1 MSAGISTQNRKTDPK
16 CQSNMKNISV
26 ILLAAAMLMSAAACD
41 REIESSVQ
49 TRNVT
54 FTLSFDGTAAPDT
67 RATYDDLTGVWEA
80 EDIVYAYL
88 TSTDNVAYGP
98 YTFTPD
104 AAGERATFQAAISG
118 IPDGTQIASID
129 AYHYDNLE
137 AVTFDNGIISYS
149 LPTAADGTLSYLTVS
164 SYDYP
169 SGSEPAAADGG
180 TIDITEALTFR
191 HCLSRIDIETDI
203 PDIRD
208 ITLTL
213 VGGSLPSSGHLDV
226 ADGTTTVAASAE
238 LLRATPSDNFQ
249 IGIIP
254 VDFGG
259 EGSLRAAV
267 VTTDGK
273 AYTRE
278 VTLSRF
284 ARATRYTLQ
293 LNAANLTE
301 VTAIADEQAFTDIS
315 DGDYLLTA
323 DLTLSEIPHITDF
336 SGTID
341 GNGHTIDISAA
352 AATTSGQGG
361 IFATTAGNTSIRNM
375 EIIAGDREA
384 TISEGGVL
392 VGRLAEGSTLT
403 IDNVH
408 ASGNITASRDGDA
421 SHLFAGG
428 IVGFVPS
435 TSQINI
441 TNSTFTGSVT
451 IDQSG
456 TTSITFKN
464 AYVGGIVGCV
474 ETGVT
479 DFTQTAS
486 YAGTT
491 AGSASVISGC
501 SVTNATLNNTN
512 DGSYDAPLLDVS
524 GSEIYTGGIAGRCT
538 GLITDCTVSNVV
550 ISAISEGDGTGRQAR
565 PIVGNDWYEN
575 SDNARNVYT
584 AVAINGAAPES
595 GTYNGADVAGS
606 VDNRYQ
612 TN

>member
-1 MSAGISTQNRKTDPK
+1 MNSKPI
-16 CQSNMKNISV
+16 
-26 ILLAAAMLMSAAACD
+26 ILIAAAALISATSCD
-41 REIESSVQ
+41 RDIESTVQ
-49 TRNVT
+49 PQHVT
-54 FTLSFDGTAAPDT
+54 FTLSFDGAAASAT
-67 RATYDDLTGVWEA
+67 RATYDGLTGVWEVGD
-80 EDIVYAYL
+80 EVYGYL
-88 TSTDNVAYGP
+88 TSTDNVSYGP

-104 AAGERATFQAAISG
+104 TAGERATFQAEITG
-118 IPDGTQIASID
+118 IPDGTRIASID
-129 AYHYDNLE
+129 AYHYDNLN
-137 AVTFDNGIISYS
+137 AVTFDNGTISYS
-149 LPTAADGTLSYLTVS
+149 LPAAADGTLSYLTVS

-169 SGSEPAAADGG
+169 SGSEPAASEGG
-180 TIDITEALTFR
+180 TIDITEALTFT

-203 PDIRD
+203 PNIRD
-208 ITLTL
+208 VTIGI
-213 VGGSLPSSGHLDV
+213 VGGSFPSSGRLDV
-226 ADGTTTVAASAE
+226 ADGVTTAAATTA
-238 LLRATPSDNFQ
+238 LLHTTPSDNFQ

-259 EGSLRAAV
+259 DRTLRAVV

-278 VTLSRF
+278 VTVSQF

-301 VTAIADEQAFTDIS
+301 ATAIADEQTFTDIS
-315 DGDYLLTA
+315 NGNYILTA
-323 DLTLSEIPHITDF
+323 DLTLTEIPHITDF

-341 GNGHTIDISAA
+341 GNGHTIDISTA

-361 IFATTAGNTSIRNM
+361 IFATTTGDTSIRNM

-384 TISEGGVL
+384 TISEGGIL
-392 VGRLAEGSTLT
+392 VGRLTDGSTLSL
-403 IDNVH
+403 DNIH

-435 TSQINI
+435 SSQINI

-451 IDQSG
+451 IDQTG

-479 DFTQTAS
+479 DFSQTAS

-501 SVTNATLNNTN
+501 TVTDTALNNTN

-538 GLITDCTVSNVV
+538 GLITDCTVRNVV

-575 SDNARNVYT
+575 SDNARNTYT
-584 AVAINGAAPES
+584 AVTINGNAAAS
-595 GTYNGADVAGS
+595 GTYNGANVAGS

>member
-1 MSAGISTQNRKTDPK
+1 M
-16 CQSNMKNISV
+16 
-26 ILLAAAMLMSAAACD
+26 
-41 REIESSVQ
+41 
-49 TRNVT
+49 
-54 FTLSFDGTAAPDT
+54 
-67 RATYDDLTGVWEA
+67 
-80 EDIVYAYL
+80 
-88 TSTDNVAYGP
+88 
-98 YTFTPD
+98 
-104 AAGERATFQAAISG
+104 
-118 IPDGTQIASID
+118 
-129 AYHYDNLE
+129 
-137 AVTFDNGIISYS
+137 
-149 LPTAADGTLSYLTVS
+149 TVS

-169 SGSEPAAADGG
+169 SGSEPAASEGG
-180 TIDITEALTFR
+180 TIDITEALTFT

-203 PDIRD
+203 PNIRD
-208 ITLTL
+208 VTIGI
-213 VGGSLPSSGHLDV
+213 VGGSFPSSGRLDV
-226 ADGTTTVAASAE
+226 ADGVTTAAATTA
-238 LLRATPSDNFQ
+238 LLHATPSDNFQ

-259 EGSLRAAV
+259 NRTLRAAV

-278 VTLSRF
+278 VTVSQF

-301 VTAIADEQAFTDIS
+301 ATAIADEQAFTDIS
-315 DGDYLLTA
+315 NGNYILTA
-323 DLTLSEIPHITDF
+323 DLTLTEIPHITDF

-341 GNGHTIDISAA
+341 GNGHTIDISTA

-361 IFATTAGNTSIRNM
+361 IFATTTGDTSIRNM

-392 VGRLAEGSTLT
+392 VGRLADGSTLSL
-403 IDNVH
+403 DNIH

-435 TSQINI
+435 SSQINI

-451 IDQSG
+451 IDQTG

-479 DFTQTAS
+479 DFSQTAS

-501 SVTNATLNNTN
+501 TVTDTALNNTN

-524 GSEIYTGGIAGRCT
+524 GSEIYTGAIAGRCT
-538 GLITDCTVSNVV
+538 GLITDCTVRNVV

-575 SDNARNVYT
+575 SDNARNTYT
-584 AVAINGAAPES
+584 AVTINGNAAAS
-595 GTYNGADVAGS
+595 GTYNGANVAGS

>member
-1 MSAGISTQNRKTDPK
+1 MNSKPI
-16 CQSNMKNISV
+16 
-26 ILLAAAMLMSAAACD
+26 ILIAAAALISATACD
-41 REIESSVQ
+41 RDIESTVQ
-49 TRNVT
+49 PQHVT
-54 FTLSFDGTAAPDT
+54 FTLSFDGAAASAT
-67 RATYDDLTGVWEA
+67 RATYDGLTGVWEA
-80 EDIVYAYL
+80 GDEVYAYL
-88 TSTDNVAYGP
+88 TSTDNVSYGP

-104 AAGERATFQAAISG
+104 AAGERATFQAEITG
-118 IPDGTQIASID
+118 IPDGTRIASID
-129 AYHYDNLE
+129 AYHYDNLN
-137 AVTFDNGIISYS
+137 AVTFDNGTISYS
-149 LPTAADGTLSYLTVS
+149 LPAAADGTLSYMTVS
-164 SYDYP
+164 SYDYS
-169 SGSEPAAADGG
+169 SGSEPAASEGG
-180 TIDITEALTFR
+180 TIDITEALTFT

-203 PDIRD
+203 PNIRD
-208 ITLTL
+208 VTIGI
-213 VGGSLPSSGHLDV
+213 VGGSFPSSGRLNV
-226 ADGTTTVAASAE
+226 ADGVTTAAATTA
-238 LLRATPSDNFQ
+238 LLHATPSDNFQ

-259 EGSLRAAV
+259 NRTLRAAV

-278 VTLSRF
+278 VTVSQF

-301 VTAIADEQAFTDIS
+301 ATAIADEQAFADIS
-315 DGDYLLTA
+315 NGNYILTA
-323 DLTLSEIPHITDF
+323 DLTLTEIPHITDF

-341 GNGHTIDISAA
+341 GNGHTIDISTA

-361 IFATTAGNTSIRNM
+361 IFATTTGDTSIRNM

-392 VGRLAEGSTLT
+392 VGRLADGSALSL
-403 IDNVH
+403 DNIH

-435 TSQINI
+435 SSQINI

-451 IDQSG
+451 IDQTG

-479 DFTQTAS
+479 DFSQTAS

-501 SVTNATLNNTN
+501 TVTDTALNNTN

-538 GLITDCTVSNVV
+538 GLITDCTVRNVV

-575 SDNARNVYT
+575 SDNARNTYT
-584 AVAINGAAPES
+584 AVTINGNAAAS
-595 GTYNGADVAGS
+595 GTYNGANVAGS

>member
-1 MSAGISTQNRKTDPK
+1 MNSKPI
-16 CQSNMKNISV
+16 
-26 ILLAAAMLMSAAACD
+26 ILIAAAALISATACD
-41 REIESSVQ
+41 RDIESTVQ
-49 TRNVT
+49 PQHVT
-54 FTLSFDGTAAPDT
+54 FTLSFDGAAASAT
-67 RATYDDLTGVWEA
+67 RATYDGLTGVWEA
-80 EDIVYAYL
+80 GDEVYAYL
-88 TSTDNVAYGP
+88 TSTDNVSYGP

-104 AAGERATFQAAISG
+104 AAGERATFQAEITG
-118 IPDGTQIASID
+118 IPDGTRIASID
-129 AYHYDNLE
+129 AYHYDNLN
-137 AVTFDNGIISYS
+137 AVTFDNGTISYS
-149 LPTAADGTLSYLTVS
+149 LPAAADGTLSYMTVS
-164 SYDYP
+164 SYDYS
-169 SGSEPAAADGG
+169 SGSEPAASEGG
-180 TIDITEALTFR
+180 TIDITEALTFT

-203 PDIRD
+203 PNIRD
-208 ITLTL
+208 VTIGI
-213 VGGSLPSSGHLDV
+213 VGGSFPSSGRLDV
-226 ADGTTTVAASAE
+226 ADGVTTAAATTA
-238 LLRATPSDNFQ
+238 LLHATPSDNFQ

-259 EGSLRAAV
+259 NRTLRAAV

-278 VTLSRF
+278 VTVSQF

-301 VTAIADEQAFTDIS
+301 ATAIADEQAFTDIS
-315 DGDYLLTA
+315 NGNYILTA
-323 DLTLSEIPHITDF
+323 DLTLTEIPHITDF

-341 GNGHTIDISAA
+341 GNGHTIDISTA

-361 IFATTAGNTSIRNM
+361 IFATTTGDTSIRNM

-384 TISEGGVL
+384 TISEGGIL
-392 VGRLAEGSTLT
+392 VGRLTDGSALSL
-403 IDNVH
+403 DNIH

-435 TSQINI
+435 SSQINI

-451 IDQSG
+451 IDQTG
-456 TTSITFKN
+456 TTGITFKN
-464 AYVGGIVGCV
+464 VYVGGIVGCV

-479 DFTQTAS
+479 DFSQTAS

-501 SVTNATLNNTN
+501 TVTDTALNNTN

-524 GSEIYTGGIAGRCT
+524 GSEIYTGAIAGRCT
-538 GLITDCTVSNVV
+538 GLITDCTVRNVV

-575 SDNARNVYT
+575 SDNARNTYT
-584 AVAINGAAPES
+584 AVTINGNAAAS
-595 GTYNGADVAGS
+595 GTYNGANVAGS

>member
-1 MSAGISTQNRKTDPK
+1 MNSKPI
-16 CQSNMKNISV
+16 
-26 ILLAAAMLMSAAACD
+26 ILIAAAALISATACD
-41 REIESSVQ
+41 RDIESTVQ
-49 TRNVT
+49 PQHVT
-54 FTLSFDGTAAPDT
+54 FTLSFDGAAASAT
-67 RATYDDLTGVWEA
+67 RATYDGLTGVWEA
-80 EDIVYAYL
+80 GDEVYAYL
-88 TSTDNVAYGP
+88 TSTDNVSYGP

-104 AAGERATFQAAISG
+104 AAGERATFQAEITG
-118 IPDGTQIASID
+118 IPDGTRIASID
-129 AYHYDNLE
+129 AYHYDNLN
-137 AVTFDNGIISYS
+137 AVTFDNGTISYS
-149 LPTAADGTLSYLTVS
+149 LPAAADGTLSYMTVS
-164 SYDYP
+164 SYDYS
-169 SGSEPAAADGG
+169 SGSEPAASEGG
-180 TIDITEALTFR
+180 TIDITEALTFT

-203 PDIRD
+203 PNIRD
-208 ITLTL
+208 VTIGI
-213 VGGSLPSSGHLDV
+213 VGGSFPSSGRLDV
-226 ADGTTTVAASAE
+226 ADGVTTAAATTA
-238 LLRATPSDNFQ
+238 LLHATPSDNFQ

-259 EGSLRAAV
+259 NRTLRAAV

-278 VTLSRF
+278 VTVSQF

-301 VTAIADEQAFTDIS
+301 ATAIADEQAFTDIS
-315 DGDYLLTA
+315 NGNYILTA
-323 DLTLSEIPHITDF
+323 DLTLTEIPHITDF

-341 GNGHTIDISAA
+341 GNGHTIDISTA

-361 IFATTAGNTSIRNM
+361 IFATTTGDTSIRNM

-392 VGRLAEGSTLT
+392 VGRLADGSTLSL
-403 IDNVH
+403 DNIH

-435 TSQINI
+435 SSQINI

-451 IDQSG
+451 IDQTG
-456 TTSITFKN
+456 TTGITFKN

-479 DFTQTAS
+479 DFSQTAS

-501 SVTNATLNNTN
+501 TVTDTALNNTN

-524 GSEIYTGGIAGRCT
+524 GSEIYTGAIAGRCT
-538 GLITDCTVSNVV
+538 GLITDCTVRNVV

-575 SDNARNVYT
+575 SDNARNTYT
-584 AVAINGAAPES
+584 AVTINGNAAAS
-595 GTYNGADVAGS
+595 GTYNGANVAGS

>member
-1 MSAGISTQNRKTDPK
+1 MNSKPI
-16 CQSNMKNISV
+16 
-26 ILLAAAMLMSAAACD
+26 ILIAAAALISATSCD
-41 REIESSVQ
+41 RDIESTVQ
-49 TRNVT
+49 PQHVT
-54 FTLSFDGTAAPDT
+54 FTLSFDGAAASAT
-67 RATYDDLTGVWEA
+67 RATYDGLTGVWEVGD
-80 EDIVYAYL
+80 EVYGYL
-88 TSTDNVAYGP
+88 TSTDNVSYGP

-104 AAGERATFQAAISG
+104 AAGERATFQAEITG
-118 IPDGTQIASID
+118 IPDGTRIASID
-129 AYHYDNLE
+129 AYHYDNLN
-137 AVTFDNGIISYS
+137 AVTFDNGTISYS
-149 LPTAADGTLSYLTVS
+149 LPAAADGTLSYMTVS
-164 SYDYP
+164 SYDYS
-169 SGSEPAAADGG
+169 SGSEPATSEGG
-180 TIDITEALTFR
+180 TIDITEALTFT

-203 PDIRD
+203 PNIRD
-208 ITLTL
+208 VTIGI
-213 VGGSLPSSGHLDV
+213 VGGSFPSSGRLDV
-226 ADGTTTVAASAE
+226 ADGATTVSGTTA
-238 LLRATPSDNFQ
+238 LLHATPSDTLQ

-259 EGSLRAAV
+259 NRTLRAAV

-278 VTLSRF
+278 VTVSQF

-301 VTAIADEQAFTDIS
+301 ATAIADEQAFTDIS
-315 DGDYLLTA
+315 NGNYILTA
-323 DLTLSEIPHITDF
+323 DLTLTEIPHITDF

-361 IFATTAGNTSIRNM
+361 IFATTTGDTSIRNM

-384 TISEGGVL
+384 TISEGGIL
-392 VGRLAEGSTLT
+392 VGRLTDGSTLSL
-403 IDNVH
+403 DNIH

-435 TSQINI
+435 SSQINI

-451 IDQSG
+451 IDQTG
-456 TTSITFKN
+456 TTGITFKN

-479 DFTQTAS
+479 DFSQTAS
-486 YAGTT
+486 YAGTN

-501 SVTNATLNNTN
+501 TVTDTALNNTN

-538 GLITDCTVSNVV
+538 GLITDCTVRNVV

-575 SDNARNVYT
+575 SDNARNTYT
-584 AVAINGAAPES
+584 AVTINGNAAAS
-595 GTYNGADVAGS
+595 GTYNGANIAGS

>member
-1 MSAGISTQNRKTDPK
+1 MNSKPIILIAAVALISAT
-16 CQSNMKNISV
+16 
-26 ILLAAAMLMSAAACD
+26 ACD
-41 REIESSVQ
+41 RDIESTVQ
-49 TRNVT
+49 PQHVT
-54 FTLSFDGTAAPDT
+54 FTLSFDGAAAPAT
-67 RATYDDLTGVWEA
+67 RATYDGLTGVWEA
-80 EDIVYAYL
+80 GDEVYAYL
-88 TSTDNVAYGP
+88 TSTDNVSYGP

-104 AAGERATFQAAISG
+104 AAGERATFQAEITG
-118 IPDGTQIASID
+118 IPDGTRIASID
-129 AYHYDNLE
+129 AYHYDNLD
-137 AVTFDNGIISYS
+137 AVAFDNGTISYS
-149 LPTAADGTLSYLTVS
+149 LPAAADGTLSYMTVS

-169 SGSEPAAADGG
+169 SGSEPAASEGG
-180 TIDITEALTFR
+180 TIDITEALTFT

-203 PDIRD
+203 PNIRD
-208 ITLTL
+208 VTIGI
-213 VGGSLPSSGHLDV
+213 VGGSFPSSGRLDV
-226 ADGTTTVAASAE
+226 ADGVTTAAATTA
-238 LLRATPSDNFQ
+238 LLHTTPSDNFQ

-259 EGSLRAAV
+259 NRKLRAVV

-278 VTLSRF
+278 VTVSQF
-284 ARATRYTLQ
+284 ARATRYSLQ

-301 VTAIADEQAFTDIS
+301 ATAIADEQAFTDIS
-315 DGDYLLTA
+315 NGNYILTA
-323 DLTLSEIPHITDF
+323 DLTLTEIPHITDF

-341 GNGHTIDISAA
+341 GNGHTIDISTA

-361 IFATTAGNTSIRNM
+361 IFATTTGDTSIRNM

-384 TISEGGVL
+384 TISEGGIL
-392 VGRLAEGSTLT
+392 VGRLTDGSTLSL
-403 IDNVH
+403 DNIH

-435 TSQINI
+435 SAQINI

-451 IDQSG
+451 IDQTG
-456 TTSITFKN
+456 TTGITFKN

-479 DFTQTAS
+479 DFSQTAS
-486 YAGTT
+486 YAGTN

-501 SVTNATLNNTN
+501 TVTDTALNNTN

-524 GSEIYTGGIAGRCT
+524 GSEIYTGAIAGRCT
-538 GLITDCTVSNVV
+538 GLITDCTVRNVV

-575 SDNARNVYT
+575 SDNARNTYT
-584 AVAINGAAPES
+584 AVTINGNAAAS
-595 GTYNGADVAGS
+595 GTYNGANIAGS

>member
-1 MSAGISTQNRKTDPK
+1 MNSKT
-16 CQSNMKNISV
+16 I
-26 ILLAAAMLMSAAACD
+26 ILIAAAALISATSCD
-41 REIESSVQ
+41 RDIESTVQ
-49 TRNVT
+49 PQHVT
-54 FTLSFDGTAAPDT
+54 FTLSFDGAAASAT
-67 RATYDDLTGVWEA
+67 RATYDGLTGVWEA
-80 EDIVYAYL
+80 GDEVYGYL
-88 TSTDNVAYGP
+88 TSTDNVSYGP

-104 AAGERATFQAAISG
+104 AAGERATFQAEITG
-118 IPDGTQIASID
+118 IPDGTRIASID
-129 AYHYDNLE
+129 AYHYDNLN
-137 AVTFDNGIISYS
+137 AVTFDNGTISYS
-149 LPTAADGTLSYLTVS
+149 LPAAADGTLSYMTVS

-169 SGSEPAAADGG
+169 SGSEPAASEGG
-180 TIDITEALTFR
+180 TIDITEALTFT

-203 PDIRD
+203 PNIRD
-208 ITLTL
+208 VTIGI
-213 VGGSLPSSGHLDV
+213 VGGSFPSSGRIDV
-226 ADGTTTVAASAE
+226 ADGVTTAAATTA
-238 LLRATPSDNFQ
+238 LLHATPSDNFQ

-259 EGSLRAAV
+259 NRTLRAAV

-278 VTLSRF
+278 VTVSQF

-301 VTAIADEQAFTDIS
+301 ATAIADEQAFTDIS
-315 DGDYLLTA
+315 NGNYILTA
-323 DLTLSEIPHITDF
+323 DLTLTEIPHITDF

-341 GNGHTIDISAA
+341 GNGHTIDISTA

-361 IFATTAGNTSIRNM
+361 IFATTTGDTSIRNM

-392 VGRLAEGSTLT
+392 VGRLADGSTLSL
-403 IDNVH
+403 DNIH

-435 TSQINI
+435 SSQINI

-451 IDQSG
+451 IDQTG

-479 DFTQTAS
+479 DFSQTAS

-501 SVTNATLNNTN
+501 TVTDTALNNTN

-524 GSEIYTGGIAGRCT
+524 GSEIYTGAIAGRCT
-538 GLITDCTVSNVV
+538 GLITDCTVRNVV

-575 SDNARNVYT
+575 SDNARNTYT
-584 AVAINGAAPES
+584 AVTINGNAAAS
-595 GTYNGADVAGS
+595 GTYNGANVAGS

>member
-1 MSAGISTQNRKTDPK
+1 MNSKPI
-16 CQSNMKNISV
+16 
-26 ILLAAAMLMSAAACD
+26 ILIAAAALISATSCD
-41 REIESSVQ
+41 RDIESTVQ
-49 TRNVT
+49 PQLVT
-54 FTLSFDGTAAPDT
+54 FTLSFDGAAASAT
-67 RATYDDLTGVWEA
+67 RATYDGLTGVWEA
-80 EDIVYAYL
+80 GDEVYVYL
-88 TSTDNVAYGP
+88 TSTDNVSYGP

-104 AAGERATFQAAISG
+104 TAGERATFQAEITG
-118 IPDGTQIASID
+118 IPDGTRIASID
-129 AYHYDNLE
+129 AYHYDNLN
-137 AVTFDNGIISYS
+137 AVAFDNGTISYS
-149 LPTAADGTLSYLTVS
+149 LPAAADGTLSYMTVS

-169 SGSEPAAADGG
+169 SGSEPAASEGG
-180 TIDITEALTFR
+180 TIDITEALTFT

-203 PDIRD
+203 PNIRD
-208 ITLTL
+208 VTIGI
-213 VGGSLPSSGHLDV
+213 VGGSFPSSGRLNV
-226 ADGTTTVAASAE
+226 ADGVTTAAATTA
-238 LLRATPSDNFQ
+238 LLHATPSDNFQ

-259 EGSLRAAV
+259 NRTLRAAV

-278 VTLSRF
+278 VTVSQF

-301 VTAIADEQAFTDIS
+301 ATAIADEQAFADIS
-315 DGDYLLTA
+315 NGNYILTA
-323 DLTLSEIPHITDF
+323 DLTLTEIPHITDF

-341 GNGHTIDISAA
+341 GNGHTIDISTA

-361 IFATTAGNTSIRNM
+361 IFATTTGDTSIRNM

-392 VGRLAEGSTLT
+392 VGRLTDGSTLSL
-403 IDNVH
+403 DNIH

-435 TSQINI
+435 SSQINI

-451 IDQSG
+451 IDQTG
-456 TTSITFKN
+456 TTGITFKN

-479 DFTQTAS
+479 DFSQTAS

-501 SVTNATLNNTN
+501 TVTDTALNNTN
-512 DGSYDAPLLDVS
+512 GGSYDAPLLDVS

-538 GLITDCTVSNVV
+538 GLITDCTVRNVV

-575 SDNARNVYT
+575 SDNARNTYT
-584 AVAINGAAPES
+584 AVTINGNAAAS
-595 GTYNGADVAGS
+595 GTYNGANVAGS

>member
-1 MSAGISTQNRKTDPK
+1 MNSKPI
-16 CQSNMKNISV
+16 
-26 ILLAAAMLMSAAACD
+26 ILIAAAALISATSCD
-41 REIESSVQ
+41 RDIESTAQ
-49 TRNVT
+49 PQHVT
-54 FTLSFDGTAAPDT
+54 FTLSFDGAAASAT
-67 RATYDDLTGVWEA
+67 RATYDGLTGVWEVGD
-80 EDIVYAYL
+80 EVYGYL
-88 TSTDNVAYGP
+88 TSTDNVSYGP

-104 AAGERATFQAAISG
+104 TAGERATFQAEITG
-118 IPDGTQIASID
+118 IPDGTRIASID
-129 AYHYDNLE
+129 AYHYDNLN
-137 AVTFDNGIISYS
+137 AVTFDNGTISYS
-149 LPTAADGTLSYLTVS
+149 LPAAADGTLSYMTVS

-169 SGSEPAAADGG
+169 SGSEPAASEGG
-180 TIDITEALTFR
+180 TIDITEALTFT

-203 PDIRD
+203 PNIRD
-208 ITLTL
+208 VTIGI
-213 VGGSLPSSGHLDV
+213 VGGSFPSSGRLDV
-226 ADGTTTVAASAE
+226 ADGATTVSGTTA
-238 LLRATPSDNFQ
+238 LLHTTPSDNFQ

-259 EGSLRAAV
+259 NRTLRAAV

-278 VTLSRF
+278 VTVSQF

-301 VTAIADEQAFTDIS
+301 ATAIADEQAFTDIS
-315 DGDYLLTA
+315 NGNYILTA
-323 DLTLSEIPHITDF
+323 DLTLTEIPHITDF

-341 GNGHTIDISAA
+341 GNGHTIDISTA

-361 IFATTAGNTSIRNM
+361 IFATTTGDTSIRNM

-384 TISEGGVL
+384 TISEGGIL
-392 VGRLAEGSTLT
+392 VGRLTDGSTLSL
-403 IDNVH
+403 DNIH

-435 TSQINI
+435 SSQINI

-451 IDQSG
+451 IDQTG
-456 TTSITFKN
+456 TTGITFKN

-479 DFTQTAS
+479 DFSQTAS

-501 SVTNATLNNTN
+501 TVTDTALNNTN

-538 GLITDCTVSNVV
+538 GLITDCTVRNVV

-575 SDNARNVYT
+575 SDNARNTYT
-584 AVAINGAAPES
+584 AVTINGNAAAS
-595 GTYNGADVAGS
+595 GTYNGANVAGS

>member
-1 MSAGISTQNRKTDPK
+1 MNSKPI
-16 CQSNMKNISV
+16 
-26 ILLAAAMLMSAAACD
+26 ILIAAAALISATSCNRD
-41 REIESSVQ
+41 IESTVQ
-49 TRNVT
+49 PQHVT
-54 FTLSFDGTAAPDT
+54 FTLSFDGAAASAT
-67 RATYDDLTGVWEA
+67 RATYDGLTGVWEVGD
-80 EDIVYAYL
+80 EVYGYL
-88 TSTDNVAYGP
+88 TSTDNVSYGP

-104 AAGERATFQAAISG
+104 TAGERATFQAEITG
-118 IPDGTQIASID
+118 IPDGTRIASID
-129 AYHYDNLE
+129 AYHYDNLD
-137 AVTFDNGIISYS
+137 AVAFDNGTISYS
-149 LPTAADGTLSYLTVS
+149 LPATADGTLSYMTAS

-169 SGSEPAAADGG
+169 SGSEPAASEGG
-180 TIDITEALTFR
+180 TIDITEALTFT

-203 PDIRD
+203 PNIRD
-208 ITLTL
+208 VTIGI
-213 VGGSLPSSGHLDV
+213 VGGSFPSSGRLDV
-226 ADGTTTVAASAE
+226 ADGVTTAAATTA
-238 LLRATPSDNFQ
+238 LLHATPSDNFQ

-259 EGSLRAAV
+259 NRTLRAAV

-278 VTLSRF
+278 VTVSQF

-301 VTAIADEQAFTDIS
+301 ATAIADEQAFTDIS
-315 DGDYLLTA
+315 NGNYILTA
-323 DLTLSEIPHITDF
+323 DLTLTEIPHITDF

-341 GNGHTIDISAA
+341 GNGHTIDISTA

-361 IFATTAGNTSIRNM
+361 IFATTTGDTSIRNM

-392 VGRLAEGSTLT
+392 VGRLADGSALSL
-403 IDNVH
+403 DNIH

-435 TSQINI
+435 SSQINI

-451 IDQSG
+451 IDQTG
-456 TTSITFKN
+456 TTGITFKN

-479 DFTQTAS
+479 DFSQTAS

-501 SVTNATLNNTN
+501 TVTDTALNNTN

-524 GSEIYTGGIAGRCT
+524 GSEIYTGAIAGRCT
-538 GLITDCTVSNVV
+538 GLITDCTVRNVV

-575 SDNARNVYT
+575 SDNARNTYT
-584 AVAINGAAPES
+584 AVTINGNAAAS
-595 GTYNGADVAGS
+595 GTYNGANIAGS

>member
-1 MSAGISTQNRKTDPK
+1 MNSKPI
-16 CQSNMKNISV
+16 
-26 ILLAAAMLMSAAACD
+26 ILIAAAALISATACD
-41 REIESSVQ
+41 RDIESTVQ
-49 TRNVT
+49 PQHVT
-54 FTLSFDGTAAPDT
+54 FTLSFDGAAASAT
-67 RATYDDLTGVWEA
+67 RATYDGLTGVWEA
-80 EDIVYAYL
+80 GDEVYAYL
-88 TSTDNVAYGP
+88 TSTDNVSYGP

-104 AAGERATFQAAISG
+104 AAGERATFQAEITG
-118 IPDGTQIASID
+118 IPDGTRIASID
-129 AYHYDNLE
+129 AYHYDNLN
-137 AVTFDNGIISYS
+137 AGTFDNGTISYS
-149 LPTAADGTLSYLTVS
+149 LPAAADGTLSYMTVS
-164 SYDYP
+164 SYDYS
-169 SGSEPAAADGG
+169 SGSEPAASEGG
-180 TIDITEALTFR
+180 TIDITEALTFT

-203 PDIRD
+203 PNIRD
-208 ITLTL
+208 VTIGI
-213 VGGSLPSSGHLDV
+213 VGGSFPSSGRLNV
-226 ADGTTTVAASAE
+226 ADGVTTAAATTA
-238 LLRATPSDNFQ
+238 LLHATPSDNFQ

-259 EGSLRAAV
+259 NRTLRAAV

-278 VTLSRF
+278 VTVSQF

-301 VTAIADEQAFTDIS
+301 ATAIADEQAFADIS
-315 DGDYLLTA
+315 NGNYILTA
-323 DLTLSEIPHITDF
+323 DLTLTEIPHITDF

-341 GNGHTIDISAA
+341 GNGHTIDISTA

-361 IFATTAGNTSIRNM
+361 IFATTTGDTSIRNM

-392 VGRLAEGSTLT
+392 VGRLADGSALSL
-403 IDNVH
+403 DNIH

-435 TSQINI
+435 SSQINI

-451 IDQSG
+451 IDQTG

-479 DFTQTAS
+479 AFSQTAS

-501 SVTNATLNNTN
+501 TVTDTALNNTN

-538 GLITDCTVSNVV
+538 GLITDCTVRNVV

-575 SDNARNVYT
+575 SDNARNTYT
-584 AVAINGAAPES
+584 AVTINGNAAAS
-595 GTYNGADVAGS
+595 GTYNGANVAGS

>member
-1 MSAGISTQNRKTDPK
+1 MRPRHRVHRTTSARNFHT
-16 CQSNMKNISV
+16 
-26 ILLAAAMLMSAAACD
+26 LLRRCG
-41 REIESSVQ
+41 RPRH
-49 TRNVT
+49 TRNIR
-54 FTLSFDGTAAPDT
+54 
-67 RATYDDLTGVWEA
+67 RADE
-80 EDIVYAYL
+80 VYGYL
-88 TSTDNVAYGP
+88 TSTDNVSYGP

-104 AAGERATFQAAISG
+104 TAGERATFQAEITG
-118 IPDGTQIASID
+118 IPDGTRIASID
-129 AYHYDNLE
+129 AYHYDNLN
-137 AVTFDNGIISYS
+137 AVTFDNGTISYS
-149 LPTAADGTLSYLTVS
+149 LPAAADGTLSYMTVS

-169 SGSEPAAADGG
+169 SGSEPAASEGG
-180 TIDITEALTFR
+180 TIDITEALTFT

-203 PDIRD
+203 PNIRD
-208 ITLTL
+208 VTIGI
-213 VGGSLPSSGHLDV
+213 VGGSFPSSGRLDV
-226 ADGTTTVAASAE
+226 ADGVTTAAATTA
-238 LLRATPSDNFQ
+238 LLHATPSDNFQ

-259 EGSLRAAV
+259 NRTLRAAV

-278 VTLSRF
+278 VTVSQF

-301 VTAIADEQAFTDIS
+301 ATAIADEQAFTDIS
-315 DGDYLLTA
+315 NGNYILTA
-323 DLTLSEIPHITDF
+323 DLTLTEIPHITDF

-341 GNGHTIDISAA
+341 GNGHTIDISTA

-361 IFATTAGNTSIRNM
+361 IFATTTGDTSIRNM

-392 VGRLAEGSTLT
+392 VGRLADGSTLSL
-403 IDNVH
+403 DNIH

-435 TSQINI
+435 SSQINI

-451 IDQSG
+451 IDQTG
-456 TTSITFKN
+456 TTGITFKN

-479 DFTQTAS
+479 DFSQTAS

-501 SVTNATLNNTN
+501 TVTDTALNNTN

-524 GSEIYTGGIAGRCT
+524 GSEIYTGAIAGRCT
-538 GLITDCTVSNVV
+538 GLITDCTVRNVV

-575 SDNARNVYT
+575 SDNARNTYT
-584 AVAINGAAPES
+584 AVTINGNAAAS
-595 GTYNGADVAGS
+595 GTYNGANVAGS

>member
-1 MSAGISTQNRKTDPK
+1 MNSKPI
-16 CQSNMKNISV
+16 
-26 ILLAAAMLMSAAACD
+26 ILIAAAALISATSCD
-41 REIESSVQ
+41 RDIESTVQ
-49 TRNVT
+49 PQHVT
-54 FTLSFDGTAAPDT
+54 FTLSFDGAAASAT
-67 RATYDDLTGVWEA
+67 HATYDQLTGVWEVGD
-80 EDIVYAYL
+80 EVYGYL
-88 TSTDNVAYGP
+88 TSTDNVSYGP

-104 AAGERATFQAAISG
+104 TAGERATFQAEITG
-118 IPDGTQIASID
+118 IPDGTRIASID
-129 AYHYDNLE
+129 AYHYDNLN
-137 AVTFDNGIISYS
+137 AVTFDNGTISYS
-149 LPTAADGTLSYLTVS
+149 LPAAADGTLSYMTVS
-164 SYDYP
+164 SYDYS
-169 SGSEPAAADGG
+169 SGSEPAASEGG
-180 TIDITEALTFR
+180 TIDITEALTFT

-203 PDIRD
+203 PNIRD
-208 ITLTL
+208 VTIGM
-213 VGGSLPSSGHLDV
+213 VGGSFPSSGRLDV
-226 ADGTTTVAASAE
+226 ADGVTTAAATTA
-238 LLRATPSDNFQ
+238 LLHATPSDNFQ

-259 EGSLRAAV
+259 NRTLRAVV

-278 VTLSRF
+278 VTVSQF

-301 VTAIADEQAFTDIS
+301 ATAIADEQAFTDIS
-315 DGDYLLTA
+315 NGNYILTA
-323 DLTLSEIPHITDF
+323 DLTLTEIPHITDF

-341 GNGHTIDISAA
+341 GNGHTIDISTA

-361 IFATTAGNTSIRNM
+361 IFATTTGDTSIRNM

-392 VGRLAEGSTLT
+392 VGRLADGSALSL
-403 IDNVH
+403 DNIH

-435 TSQINI
+435 SSQINI

-451 IDQSG
+451 IDQTG
-456 TTSITFKN
+456 TTGITFKN

-479 DFTQTAS
+479 DFSQTAS

-491 AGSASVISGC
+491 AGIASVISGC
-501 SVTNATLNNTN
+501 TVTDTALNNTN

-524 GSEIYTGGIAGRCT
+524 GSEIYTGAIAGRCT
-538 GLITDCTVSNVV
+538 GLITDCTVRNVV

-575 SDNARNVYT
+575 SDNARNTYT
-584 AVAINGAAPES
+584 AVTINGNAAAS
-595 GTYNGADVAGS
+595 GTYNGANVAGG

>member
-1 MSAGISTQNRKTDPK
+1 MNSKPIILIAAAAL
-16 CQSNMKNISV
+16 ISV
-26 ILLAAAMLMSAAACD
+26 TACD
-41 REIESSVQ
+41 RDIESTVQ
-49 TRNVT
+49 PQHVT
-54 FTLSFDGTAAPDT
+54 FTLSFDGAAASAT
-67 RATYDDLTGVWEA
+67 RATYDGLTGVWEVGD
-80 EDIVYAYL
+80 EVYVYL
-88 TSTDNVAYGP
+88 TSTDNVSYGP

-104 AAGERATFQAAISG
+104 TAGERATFQAEITG
-118 IPDGTQIASID
+118 IPDGTRIASID
-129 AYHYDNLE
+129 AYHYDNLN
-137 AVTFDNGIISYS
+137 AVTFDNGTISYS
-149 LPTAADGTLSYLTVS
+149 LPATADGTLSYMTVS

-169 SGSEPAAADGG
+169 SGSEPAASEGG
-180 TIDITEALTFR
+180 TIDITEALTFT

-203 PDIRD
+203 PNIRD
-208 ITLTL
+208 VTIGI
-213 VGGSLPSSGHLDV
+213 VGGSFTSSGRLDV
-226 ADGTTTVAASAE
+226 ADGVTTAAATTA
-238 LLRATPSDNFQ
+238 LLHATPSDNFQ

-254 VDFGG
+254 VDFSGDRK
-259 EGSLRAAV
+259 LCAVV

-278 VTLSRF
+278 VTVSQF

-301 VTAIADEQAFTDIS
+301 ATAIADEQAFTDIS
-315 DGDYLLTA
+315 NGNYILTA
-323 DLTLSEIPHITDF
+323 DLTLTEIPHITDF

-341 GNGHTIDISAA
+341 GNGHTIDISTA

-361 IFATTAGNTSIRNM
+361 IFATTTGDTSIRNM

-392 VGRLAEGSTLT
+392 VGRLTDGSALSL
-403 IDNVH
+403 DNIH

-435 TSQINI
+435 SSQINI

-451 IDQSG
+451 IDQTG

-479 DFTQTAS
+479 DFSQTTS

-501 SVTNATLNNTN
+501 TVTDTALNNTN

-538 GLITDCTVSNVV
+538 GLITDCTVRNVV

-575 SDNARNVYT
+575 SDNARNTYT
-584 AVAINGAAPES
+584 AVTINGNAAAS
-595 GTYNGADVAGS
+595 GTYNGANVAGS

>member
-1 MSAGISTQNRKTDPK
+1 MNSKPI
-16 CQSNMKNISV
+16 
-26 ILLAAAMLMSAAACD
+26 ILIAAAALISATACD
-41 REIESSVQ
+41 RDIESTVQ
-49 TRNVT
+49 PQHVT
-54 FTLSFDGTAAPDT
+54 FTLSFDGAAASAT
-67 RATYDDLTGVWEA
+67 RATYDGLTGVWEA
-80 EDIVYAYL
+80 GDEVYAYL
-88 TSTDNVAYGP
+88 TSTDNVSYGP

-104 AAGERATFQAAISG
+104 AAGERATFQAEITG
-118 IPDGTQIASID
+118 IPDGTRIASID
-129 AYHYDNLE
+129 AYHYDNLN
-137 AVTFDNGIISYS
+137 AVTFDNGTISYS
-149 LPTAADGTLSYLTVS
+149 LPAAADGTLSYMTVS
-164 SYDYP
+164 SYDYS
-169 SGSEPAAADGG
+169 SGSEPAASEGG
-180 TIDITEALTFR
+180 TIDITEALTFT

-203 PDIRD
+203 PNIRD
-208 ITLTL
+208 VTIGI
-213 VGGSLPSSGHLDV
+213 VGGSFPSSGRLNV
-226 ADGTTTVAASAE
+226 ADGVTTAAATTA
-238 LLRATPSDNFQ
+238 LLHATPSDNFQ

-259 EGSLRAAV
+259 NRTLRAAV

-278 VTLSRF
+278 VTVSQF

-301 VTAIADEQAFTDIS
+301 ATAIADEQAFADIS
-315 DGDYLLTA
+315 NGNYILTT
-323 DLTLSEIPHITDF
+323 DLTLTEIPHITDF

-341 GNGHTIDISAA
+341 GNGHTIDISTA

-361 IFATTAGNTSIRNM
+361 IFATTTGDTSIRNM

-392 VGRLAEGSTLT
+392 VGRLADGSALSL
-403 IDNVH
+403 DNIH

-435 TSQINI
+435 SSQINI

-451 IDQSG
+451 IDQTG

-479 DFTQTAS
+479 DFSQTAS

-501 SVTNATLNNTN
+501 TVTDTALNNTN

-538 GLITDCTVSNVV
+538 GLITDCTVRNVV
-550 ISAISEGDGTGRQAR
+550 ISAISDGDGTGRQAR

-575 SDNARNVYT
+575 SDNARNTYT
-584 AVAINGAAPES
+584 AVTINGNAAAS
-595 GTYNGADVAGS
+595 GTYNGANVAGS

>member
-1 MSAGISTQNRKTDPK
+1 MNSKPI
-16 CQSNMKNISV
+16 
-26 ILLAAAMLMSAAACD
+26 ILIAAAALISATACD
-41 REIESSVQ
+41 RDIESTVQ
-49 TRNVT
+49 PQHVT
-54 FTLSFDGTAAPDT
+54 STLSFDGAAASAT
-67 RATYDDLTGVWEA
+67 RATYDGLTGVWEVGD
-80 EDIVYAYL
+80 EVYVYL
-88 TSTDNVAYGP
+88 TSTDNVSYGP

-104 AAGERATFQAAISG
+104 AAGERATFQAEITG
-118 IPDGTQIASID
+118 IPDGTRIASID
-129 AYHYDNLE
+129 AYHYDNLN
-137 AVTFDNGIISYS
+137 AVTFDNGTISYS
-149 LPTAADGTLSYLTVS
+149 LPATADGTLSYMTVS

-169 SGSEPAAADGG
+169 SGSEPAASEGG
-180 TIDITEALTFR
+180 TIDITEALTFT

-203 PDIRD
+203 PNIRD
-208 ITLTL
+208 VTIGI
-213 VGGSLPSSGHLDV
+213 VGGSFPSSGRLDV
-226 ADGTTTVAASAE
+226 ADGATTVSGTTA
-238 LLRATPSDNFQ
+238 LLHATPSDNFQ

-259 EGSLRAAV
+259 NRTLRAAV

-278 VTLSRF
+278 VTVSQF

-301 VTAIADEQAFTDIS
+301 ATAIADEQAFTDIS
-315 DGDYLLTA
+315 NGNYILTA
-323 DLTLSEIPHITDF
+323 DLTLTEIPHITDF

-341 GNGHTIDISAA
+341 GNGHTIDISTA

-361 IFATTAGNTSIRNM
+361 IFATTTGDTSIRNM

-384 TISEGGVL
+384 TISEGGIL
-392 VGRLAEGSTLT
+392 VGRLTDGSALSL
-403 IDNVH
+403 DNIH

-435 TSQINI
+435 SAQINI

-451 IDQSG
+451 IDQTG

-479 DFTQTAS
+479 DFSQTAS

-491 AGSASVISGC
+491 AGSTSVISGC
-501 SVTNATLNNTN
+501 TVTDTALNNTN

-524 GSEIYTGGIAGRCT
+524 GSEIYTGAIAGRCT
-538 GLITDCTVSNVV
+538 GLITDCTVRNVV

-575 SDNARNVYT
+575 SDNARNTYT
-584 AVAINGAAPES
+584 AVTINGNAAAS
-595 GTYNGADVAGS
+595 GTYNGANVAGS

>member
-1 MSAGISTQNRKTDPK
+1 MNSKPI
-16 CQSNMKNISV
+16 
-26 ILLAAAMLMSAAACD
+26 ILIAAAALISATACD
-41 REIESSVQ
+41 RDIESTVQ
-49 TRNVT
+49 PQHVT
-54 FTLSFDGTAAPDT
+54 FTLSFDGAAASAT
-67 RATYDDLTGVWEA
+67 RATYDGLTGVWEVGD
-80 EDIVYAYL
+80 EVYGYL
-88 TSTDNVAYGP
+88 TSTDNVSYGP

-104 AAGERATFQAAISG
+104 AAGERATFQAEITG
-118 IPDGTQIASID
+118 IPDGTRIASID
-129 AYHYDNLE
+129 AYHYDNLD
-137 AVTFDNGIISYS
+137 AVAFDNGTISYS
-149 LPTAADGTLSYLTVS
+149 LPAAADGTLSYMTVS

-169 SGSEPAAADGG
+169 SGSEPAASEGG
-180 TIDITEALTFR
+180 TIDITEALTFT

-203 PDIRD
+203 PNIRD
-208 ITLTL
+208 VTIGI
-213 VGGSLPSSGHLDV
+213 VSGSFPSSGRLDV
-226 ADGTTTVAASAE
+226 ADGVTTAAATTA
-238 LLRATPSDNFQ
+238 LLHATPSDNFQ

-259 EGSLRAAV
+259 NRTLRAAV

-278 VTLSRF
+278 VTVSQF

-301 VTAIADEQAFTDIS
+301 ATAIADEQAFTDIS
-315 DGDYLLTA
+315 NGNYILTA
-323 DLTLSEIPHITDF
+323 DLTLTEIPHITDF

-341 GNGHTIDISAA
+341 GNGHTIDISTA

-361 IFATTAGNTSIRNM
+361 IFANTTGDAKISNLD
-375 EIIAGDREA
+375 IIGGDRQA
-384 TISEGGVL
+384 TMAEGGML
-392 VGRLAEGSTLT
+392 VGLVTNGSTLT

-408 ASGNITASRDGDA
+408 VEGTITASRDDDA

-428 IVGFVPS
+428 IVGFVPTDS
-435 TSQINI
+435 KINI
-441 TNSTFTGSVT
+441 SNSSFTGSVT
-451 IDQSG
+451 IDQTG

-474 ETGVT
+474 ETDVT
-479 DFTQTAS
+479 DFSQTAS

-501 SVTNATLNNTN
+501 TVTDTALNNTN

-524 GSEIYTGGIAGRCT
+524 GSEIYTGAIAGRCT
-538 GLITDCTVSNVV
+538 GLITDCTVRNVV

-575 SDNARNVYT
+575 SDNARNTYT
-584 AVAINGAAPES
+584 AVTINGNAAAS
-595 GTYNGADVAGS
+595 GTYNGANVAGG

>member
-1 MSAGISTQNRKTDPK
+1 MNSKPIILIAAAAL
-16 CQSNMKNISV
+16 ISV
-26 ILLAAAMLMSAAACD
+26 TACD
-41 REIESSVQ
+41 RDIESTVQ
-49 TRNVT
+49 PQHVT
-54 FTLSFDGTAAPDT
+54 FTLSFDGAAASAT
-67 RATYDDLTGVWEA
+67 RATYDGLTGVWEA
-80 EDIVYAYL
+80 GDEVYAYL
-88 TSTDNVAYGP
+88 TSTDNVSYGP
-98 YTFTPD
+98 YTFTSD
-104 AAGERATFQAAISG
+104 TAGERATFQAEITG
-118 IPDGTQIASID
+118 IPDGTRIASID
-129 AYHYDNLE
+129 AYHYDNLD
-137 AVTFDNGIISYS
+137 AVAFDNGTISYS
-149 LPTAADGTLSYLTVS
+149 LPAAADGTLSYMTVS

-169 SGSEPAAADGG
+169 SGSEPAASEGG
-180 TIDITEALTFR
+180 TIDITEALTFT

-203 PDIRD
+203 PNIRD
-208 ITLTL
+208 VTIGI
-213 VGGSLPSSGHLDV
+213 VGGSFPSSGRLDV
-226 ADGTTTVAASAE
+226 ADGATTVSGTTA
-238 LLRATPSDNFQ
+238 LLHATPSDNFQ

-259 EGSLRAAV
+259 NRTLRAAV

-278 VTLSRF
+278 VTVSQF

-301 VTAIADEQAFTDIS
+301 ATAIADEQAFTDIS
-315 DGDYLLTA
+315 NGNYILTA
-323 DLTLSEIPHITDF
+323 DLTLTEIPHITDF

-341 GNGHTIDISAA
+341 GNGHTIDISTA

-361 IFATTAGNTSIRNM
+361 IFATTTGDTSIRNM

-384 TISEGGVL
+384 TISEGGIL
-392 VGRLAEGSTLT
+392 VGRLTDGSTLSL
-403 IDNVH
+403 DNIH

-435 TSQINI
+435 SSQINI

-451 IDQSG
+451 IDQTG
-456 TTSITFKN
+456 TTGITFKN

-479 DFTQTAS
+479 DFSQTAS

-501 SVTNATLNNTN
+501 TVTDTALNNTN

-538 GLITDCTVSNVV
+538 GLITDCTVRNVV

-575 SDNARNVYT
+575 SDNARNTYT
-584 AVAINGAAPES
+584 AVTINGNAAAS
-595 GTYNGADVAGS
+595 GTYNGANVAGS

>member
-1 MSAGISTQNRKTDPK
+1 MNSKPIILIAAVALISATS
-16 CQSNMKNISV
+16 
-26 ILLAAAMLMSAAACD
+26 CD
-41 REIESSVQ
+41 RDIESTVQ
-49 TRNVT
+49 PQHVT
-54 FTLSFDGTAAPDT
+54 FTLSFDGAAASAT
-67 RATYDDLTGVWEA
+67 RATYDGLTGVWEVGD
-80 EDIVYAYL
+80 EVYVYL
-88 TSTDNVAYGP
+88 TSTDNVSYGP

-104 AAGERATFQAAISG
+104 TAGERATFQAEITG
-118 IPDGTQIASID
+118 IPDGTRIASID
-129 AYHYDNLE
+129 AYHYDNLN
-137 AVTFDNGIISYS
+137 AVTFDNGTISYS
-149 LPTAADGTLSYLTVS
+149 LPAAADGTLSYMTVS

-169 SGSEPAAADGG
+169 SGSEPAASEGG
-180 TIDITEALTFR
+180 TIDITEALTFT

-203 PDIRD
+203 PNIRD
-208 ITLTL
+208 VTIGI
-213 VGGSLPSSGHLDV
+213 VGGSFPSSGRLDV
-226 ADGTTTVAASAE
+226 ADGVTTAAATTA
-238 LLRATPSDNFQ
+238 LLHATPSDNFQ

-259 EGSLRAAV
+259 NRTLRAVV

-278 VTLSRF
+278 VTVSQF

-301 VTAIADEQAFTDIS
+301 ATAIADEQAFTDIS
-315 DGDYLLTA
+315 NGDYILTA
-323 DLTLSEIPHITDF
+323 DLTLTEIPHITDF

-341 GNGHTIDISAA
+341 GNGHTIDISTA

-361 IFATTAGNTSIRNM
+361 IFATTTGDTSIRNM

-384 TISEGGVL
+384 TISEGGIL
-392 VGRLAEGSTLT
+392 VGRLTDGSTLSL
-403 IDNVH
+403 DNIH

-435 TSQINI
+435 SSQINI

-451 IDQSG
+451 IDQTG
-456 TTSITFKN
+456 TTGITFKN

-479 DFTQTAS
+479 DFSQTAS

-501 SVTNATLNNTN
+501 TVTDTALNNTN

-538 GLITDCTVSNVV
+538 GLITDCTVRNVV

-575 SDNARNVYT
+575 SDNARNTYT
-584 AVAINGAAPES
+584 AITINGNAAAS
-595 GTYNGADVAGS
+595 GTYNGANVAGS

>member
-1 MSAGISTQNRKTDPK
+1 MNSKT
-16 CQSNMKNISV
+16 I
-26 ILLAAAMLMSAAACD
+26 ILIAAAALISATSCD
-41 REIESSVQ
+41 RDIESTVQ
-49 TRNVT
+49 PQHVT
-54 FTLSFDGTAAPDT
+54 FTLSFDGAAASAT
-67 RATYDDLTGVWEA
+67 RATYDGLTGVWEA
-80 EDIVYAYL
+80 GDEVYGYL
-88 TSTDNVAYGP
+88 TSTDNVSYGP

-104 AAGERATFQAAISG
+104 AAGERATFQAEITG
-118 IPDGTQIASID
+118 IPDGTRIASID
-129 AYHYDNLE
+129 AYHYDNLN
-137 AVTFDNGIISYS
+137 AVTFDNGTISYS
-149 LPTAADGTLSYLTVS
+149 LPAAADGTLSYMTVS

-169 SGSEPAAADGG
+169 SGSEPAASEGG
-180 TIDITEALTFR
+180 TIDITEALTFT

-203 PDIRD
+203 PNIRD
-208 ITLTL
+208 VTIGI
-213 VGGSLPSSGHLDV
+213 VGGSFPSSGRLDV
-226 ADGTTTVAASAE
+226 ADGATTVSGTTA
-238 LLRATPSDNFQ
+238 LLHATPSDNFQ

-259 EGSLRAAV
+259 NRTLRAAV

-278 VTLSRF
+278 VTVSQF

-301 VTAIADEQAFTDIS
+301 ATAIADEQAFTDIS
-315 DGDYLLTA
+315 NGNYILTA
-323 DLTLSEIPHITDF
+323 DLTLTEIPHITDF

-341 GNGHTIDISAA
+341 GNGHTIDISTA

-361 IFATTAGNTSIRNM
+361 IFATTTGDTSIRNM

-392 VGRLAEGSTLT
+392 VGRLTDGSALSL
-403 IDNVH
+403 DNIH

-435 TSQINI
+435 SSQINI

-451 IDQSG
+451 IDQTG
-456 TTSITFKN
+456 TTGITFKN

-479 DFTQTAS
+479 DFSQTAS

-491 AGSASVISGC
+491 AGIASVISGC
-501 SVTNATLNNTN
+501 TVTDTALNNTN

-524 GSEIYTGGIAGRCT
+524 GSEIYTGAIAGRCT
-538 GLITDCTVSNVV
+538 GLITDCTVRNVV

-575 SDNARNVYT
+575 SDNARNTYT
-584 AVAINGAAPES
+584 AVTINGNAAAS
-595 GTYNGADVAGS
+595 GTYNGANVAGS

>member
-1 MSAGISTQNRKTDPK
+1 MNSKPI
-16 CQSNMKNISV
+16 
-26 ILLAAAMLMSAAACD
+26 ILIAAAALISATACD
-41 REIESSVQ
+41 RDIESTVQ
-49 TRNVT
+49 PQHVT
-54 FTLSFDGTAAPDT
+54 FTLSFDGAAAPAT
-67 RATYDDLTGVWEA
+67 RATYDGLTGVWEVGD
-80 EDIVYAYL
+80 EVYVYL
-88 TSTDNVAYGP
+88 TSTDNVSYGP

-104 AAGERATFQAAISG
+104 AAGERATFQAEITG
-118 IPDGTQIASID
+118 IPDGTRIASID
-129 AYHYDNLE
+129 AYHYDNLN
-137 AVTFDNGIISYS
+137 AVTFDNGTISYS
-149 LPTAADGTLSYLTVS
+149 LPATADGTLSYMTVS

-169 SGSEPAAADGG
+169 SGSEPAASEGG
-180 TIDITEALTFR
+180 TIDITEALTFT

-203 PDIRD
+203 PNIRD
-208 ITLTL
+208 VTIGI
-213 VGGSLPSSGHLDV
+213 VGGSFPSSGRLDV
-226 ADGTTTVAASAE
+226 ADGVTTAAATTA
-238 LLRATPSDNFQ
+238 LLHATPSDNFQ

-259 EGSLRAAV
+259 NRKLRAVV

-278 VTLSRF
+278 VTVSQF

-301 VTAIADEQAFTDIS
+301 ATAIADEQAFTDIS
-315 DGDYLLTA
+315 NGNYILTA
-323 DLTLSEIPHITDF
+323 DLTLTEIPHITDF

-341 GNGHTIDISAA
+341 GNGHTIDISTA

-361 IFATTAGNTSIRNM
+361 IFATTTGDTSIRNM

-384 TISEGGVL
+384 TISEGGIL
-392 VGRLAEGSTLT
+392 VGRLTDGSALSL
-403 IDNVH
+403 DNIH

-435 TSQINI
+435 SSQINI

-451 IDQSG
+451 IDQTG
-456 TTSITFKN
+456 TTGITFKN

-479 DFTQTAS
+479 DFSQTAS

-501 SVTNATLNNTN
+501 TVTDTALNNTN
-512 DGSYDAPLLDVS
+512 DGSYDAPLFDVS

-538 GLITDCTVSNVV
+538 GLITDCTVRNVV

-575 SDNARNVYT
+575 SDNARNTYT
-584 AVAINGAAPES
+584 AVTINGNAAAS
-595 GTYNGADVAGS
+595 GTYNGANVAGS

>member
-1 MSAGISTQNRKTDPK
+1 MNSKPI
-16 CQSNMKNISV
+16 
-26 ILLAAAMLMSAAACD
+26 ILIAAAALISATSCD
-41 REIESSVQ
+41 RDIESTVQ
-49 TRNVT
+49 PQHVT
-54 FTLSFDGTAAPDT
+54 FTLSFDGAAASAT
-67 RATYDDLTGVWEA
+67 RATYDGLTGVWEVGD
-80 EDIVYAYL
+80 EVYGYL
-88 TSTDNVAYGP
+88 TSTDNVSYGP

-104 AAGERATFQAAISG
+104 TAGERATFQAEITG
-118 IPDGTQIASID
+118 IPDGTRIASID
-129 AYHYDNLE
+129 AYHYDNLN
-137 AVTFDNGIISYS
+137 AVTFDNGTISYS
-149 LPTAADGTLSYLTVS
+149 LPAAADGTLSYMTVS

-169 SGSEPAAADGG
+169 SGSEPAASEGG
-180 TIDITEALTFR
+180 TIDITEALTFT

-203 PDIRD
+203 PNIRD
-208 ITLTL
+208 VTIGI
-213 VGGSLPSSGHLDV
+213 VGGSFPSSGRLDV
-226 ADGTTTVAASAE
+226 ADGATTVSGTTA
-238 LLRATPSDNFQ
+238 LLHATPSDNFQ

-259 EGSLRAAV
+259 NRTLRAAV

-278 VTLSRF
+278 VTVSQF

-301 VTAIADEQAFTDIS
+301 ATAIADEQAFTDIS
-315 DGDYLLTA
+315 NGNYILTA
-323 DLTLSEIPHITDF
+323 DLTLTEIPHITDF

-341 GNGHTIDISAA
+341 GNGHTIDISTA

-361 IFATTAGNTSIRNM
+361 IFATTTGDTSIRNM

-384 TISEGGVL
+384 TISEGGIL
-392 VGRLAEGSTLT
+392 VGRLTDGSALSL
-403 IDNVH
+403 DNIH

-435 TSQINI
+435 SSQINI

-451 IDQSG
+451 IDQTG
-456 TTSITFKN
+456 TTGITFKN

-479 DFTQTAS
+479 DFSQTAS

-501 SVTNATLNNTN
+501 TVTDTALNNTN

-538 GLITDCTVSNVV
+538 GLITDCTVRNVV

-575 SDNARNVYT
+575 SDNARNTYT
-584 AVAINGAAPES
+584 AVTINGNAAAS
-595 GTYNGADVAGS
+595 GTYNGANIAGS

>member
-1 MSAGISTQNRKTDPK
+1 MNSKPI
-16 CQSNMKNISV
+16 
-26 ILLAAAMLMSAAACD
+26 ILIAAAALISATACD
-41 REIESSVQ
+41 RDIESTVQ
-49 TRNVT
+49 PQHVT
-54 FTLSFDGTAAPDT
+54 FTLSFDGAAASAT
-67 RATYDDLTGVWEA
+67 RATYDGLTGVWEVGD
-80 EDIVYAYL
+80 EVYGYL
-88 TSTDNVAYGP
+88 TSTDNVSYGP

-104 AAGERATFQAAISG
+104 TAGERATFQAEITG
-118 IPDGTQIASID
+118 IPDGTRIASID
-129 AYHYDNLE
+129 AYHYDNLN
-137 AVTFDNGIISYS
+137 AVAFDNGSISYS
-149 LPTAADGTLSYLTVS
+149 LPATADGTLSYMTVS

-169 SGSEPAAADGG
+169 SGSEPAASEGG
-180 TIDITEALTFR
+180 TIDITEALTFT

-203 PDIRD
+203 HNIRD
-208 ITLTL
+208 VTIGI
-213 VGGSLPSSGHLDV
+213 VGGSFPSSGRLDV
-226 ADGTTTVAASAE
+226 ADGVTTAAATTA
-238 LLRATPSDNFQ
+238 LLHATPSDNFQ

-259 EGSLRAAV
+259 NRTLRAAV

-278 VTLSRF
+278 VTVSQF

-293 LNAANLTE
+293 LNAANLTGA
-301 VTAIADEQAFTDIS
+301 TAIADEQAFTDIS
-315 DGDYLLTA
+315 NGNYILTA
-323 DLTLSEIPHITDF
+323 DLTLTEIPHITDF

-341 GNGHTIDISAA
+341 GNGHTIDISTA

-361 IFATTAGNTSIRNM
+361 IFATTTGDTSIRNM

-392 VGRLAEGSTLT
+392 VGRLADGSTLSL
-403 IDNVH
+403 DNIH

-435 TSQINI
+435 SSQINI

-451 IDQSG
+451 IDQTG
-456 TTSITFKN
+456 TTGITFKN

-479 DFTQTAS
+479 DFSQTAS

-501 SVTNATLNNTN
+501 TVTDTALNNTN

-524 GSEIYTGGIAGRCT
+524 GSEIYTGAIAGRCT
-538 GLITDCTVSNVV
+538 GLITDCTVRNVV

-575 SDNARNVYT
+575 SDNARNTYT
-584 AVAINGAAPES
+584 AVTINGNAAAS
-595 GTYNGADVAGS
+595 GTYNGANIAGS

>member
-1 MSAGISTQNRKTDPK
+1 MNHRSIILIAAVALISATSCDRDGE
-16 CQSNMKNISV
+16 
-26 ILLAAAMLMSAAACD
+26 SAA
-41 REIESSVQ
+41 Q
-49 TRNVT
+49 TQNVT
-54 FTLSFDGTAAPDT
+54 FTLSFDGAAAPDT

-80 EDIVYAYL
+80 GDEVYAYL
-88 TSTDNVAYGP
+88 TSTDNTAYGP

-104 AAGERATFQAAISG
+104 AAGERATFQAEITG
-118 IPDGTQIASID
+118 IPDGTRIASID
-129 AYHYDNLE
+129 AYHYDNLD
-137 AVTFDNGIISYS
+137 AVTFDNGIITYS
-149 LPTAADGTLSYLTVS
+149 LPAAADGTLSYMTVS

-169 SGSEPAAADGG
+169 SGSEPAASQGG
-180 TIDITEALTFR
+180 TIDITEALTFT

-203 PDIRD
+203 PNIRD
-208 ITLTL
+208 VTIGI
-213 VGGSLPSSGHLDV
+213 VGGALPSSGSLDV
-226 ADGTTTVAASAE
+226 ADGVTTAAATTA
-238 LLRATPSDNFQ
+238 LLHVTPSDNFQ

-259 EGSLRAAV
+259 GRTLRAVV

-278 VTLSRF
+278 VTVSQF
-284 ARATRYTLQ
+284 SRATRYTLQ
-293 LNAANLTE
+293 LNAANLNE
-301 VTAIADEQAFTDIS
+301 ATAIADEQSFTDIS
-315 DGDYLLTA
+315 NGDYILTA
-323 DLTLSEIPHITDF
+323 DLTLTEIPHITDF

-341 GNGHTIDISAA
+341 GNGHTIDISTA

-361 IFATTAGNTSIRNM
+361 IFATTTGNTSIRNM

-392 VGRLAEGSTLT
+392 VGRLADGSTLSL
-403 IDNVH
+403 DNIH

-435 TSQINI
+435 SSQINI

-451 IDQSG
+451 IDQTG

-479 DFTQTAS
+479 DFSQTAS

-501 SVTNATLNNTN
+501 TVTGTALNNTN
-512 DGSYDAPLLDVS
+512 DGSYNAPLLDVS

-538 GLITDCTVSNVV
+538 GLVTDCAVRNVI

-575 SDNARNVYT
+575 SDNARNTYT
-584 AVAINGAAPES
+584 AVTINGNAPES
-595 GTYNGADVAGS
+595 GTYNGANVAGS
-606 VDNRYQ
+606 VENRYQ

>member
-1 MSAGISTQNRKTDPK
+1 MNSKPI
-16 CQSNMKNISV
+16 
-26 ILLAAAMLMSAAACD
+26 ILIAAAALISATSCD
-41 REIESSVQ
+41 RDIESTVQ
-49 TRNVT
+49 PQHVT
-54 FTLSFDGTAAPDT
+54 FTLSFDGAAASAT
-67 RATYDDLTGVWEA
+67 RATYDGLTGVWEVGD
-80 EDIVYAYL
+80 EVYGYL
-88 TSTDNVAYGP
+88 TSTDNVSYGP

-104 AAGERATFQAAISG
+104 TAGERATFQAEITG
-118 IPDGTQIASID
+118 IPDGTRIASID
-129 AYHYDNLE
+129 AYHYDNLD
-137 AVTFDNGIISYS
+137 AVAFDNGTISYS
-149 LPTAADGTLSYLTVS
+149 LPATADGTLSYMTVS

-169 SGSEPAAADGG
+169 SGSEPAASEGG
-180 TIDITEALTFR
+180 TIDITEALTFT

-203 PDIRD
+203 PNIRD
-208 ITLTL
+208 VTIGI
-213 VGGSLPSSGHLDV
+213 VGGSFPSSGRLDV
-226 ADGTTTVAASAE
+226 ADGVTTAAATTA
-238 LLRATPSDNFQ
+238 LLHATPSDNFQ

-259 EGSLRAAV
+259 NRTLRAAV

-278 VTLSRF
+278 VTVSQF

-301 VTAIADEQAFTDIS
+301 ATAIADEQAFTDIS
-315 DGDYLLTA
+315 NGDYILTA
-323 DLTLSEIPHITDF
+323 DLTLTEIPHITDF

-341 GNGHTIDISAA
+341 GNGHTIDISTA

-361 IFATTAGNTSIRNM
+361 IFATTTGDTSIRNM

-392 VGRLAEGSTLT
+392 VGRLADGSALSL
-403 IDNVH
+403 DNIH
-408 ASGNITASRDGDA
+408 ASGNITASRDDDA

-435 TSQINI
+435 SSQINI

-451 IDQSG
+451 IDQTG
-456 TTSITFKN
+456 TTGITFKN

-479 DFTQTAS
+479 DFSQTAS

-501 SVTNATLNNTN
+501 TVTDTALNNTN

-524 GSEIYTGGIAGRCT
+524 GSEIYTGAIAGRCT
-538 GLITDCTVSNVV
+538 GLITDCTVRNVV

-575 SDNARNVYT
+575 SDNARNTYT
-584 AVAINGAAPES
+584 AVTINGNAAAS
-595 GTYNGADVAGS
+595 GTYNGANIAGS

>member
-1 MSAGISTQNRKTDPK
+1 MNSKPI
-16 CQSNMKNISV
+16 
-26 ILLAAAMLMSAAACD
+26 ILIAAAALISATACD
-41 REIESSVQ
+41 RDIESNVQ
-49 TRNVT
+49 PQHVT
-54 FTLSFDGTAAPDT
+54 FTLSFDGAAASAT
-67 RATYDDLTGVWEA
+67 RATYDGLTGVWEA
-80 EDIVYAYL
+80 GDEVYVYL
-88 TSTDNVAYGP
+88 TSTDNVSYGP

-104 AAGERATFQAAISG
+104 AAGERATFQAEITG
-118 IPDGTQIASID
+118 IPDGTRIASID
-129 AYHYDNLE
+129 AYHYDNLN
-137 AVTFDNGIISYS
+137 AVTFDNGTISYS
-149 LPTAADGTLSYLTVS
+149 LPATADGTLSYMTVS

-169 SGSEPAAADGG
+169 SGSEPAASEGG
-180 TIDITEALTFR
+180 TIDITEALTFT

-203 PDIRD
+203 PNIRD
-208 ITLTL
+208 VTIGI
-213 VGGSLPSSGHLDV
+213 VGGSFPSSGRLDV
-226 ADGTTTVAASAE
+226 ADGVTTAAATTA
-238 LLRATPSDNFQ
+238 LLHATPSDNFQ

-259 EGSLRAAV
+259 NRTLRAAV

-278 VTLSRF
+278 VTVSQF

-301 VTAIADEQAFTDIS
+301 ATAIADEQAFTDIS
-315 DGDYLLTA
+315 TGNYILTA
-323 DLTLSEIPHITDF
+323 DLTLTEIPHITDF

-341 GNGHTIDISAA
+341 GNGHTIDISTA

-361 IFATTAGNTSIRNM
+361 IFATTTGDTSIRNM

-392 VGRLAEGSTLT
+392 VGRLADGSALSL
-403 IDNVH
+403 DNIH

-435 TSQINI
+435 SSQINI

-451 IDQSG
+451 IDQTG

-479 DFTQTAS
+479 DFSQTAS

-491 AGSASVISGC
+491 AGIASVISGC
-501 SVTNATLNNTN
+501 TVTDTSLNNTN

-524 GSEIYTGGIAGRCT
+524 GSEIYTGAIAGRCT
-538 GLITDCTVSNVV
+538 GLITDCTVRNVV

-575 SDNARNVYT
+575 SDNARNTYT
-584 AVAINGAAPES
+584 AITINGNAAAS
-595 GTYNGADVAGS
+595 GTYNGANVAGS

>member
-1 MSAGISTQNRKTDPK
+1 MNSKPI
-16 CQSNMKNISV
+16 
-26 ILLAAAMLMSAAACD
+26 ILIAAAALISATSCD
-41 REIESSVQ
+41 RDIESTVQ
-49 TRNVT
+49 PQHVT
-54 FTLSFDGTAAPDT
+54 FTLSFDGAAASAT
-67 RATYDDLTGVWEA
+67 RATYDGLTGVWEVGD
-80 EDIVYAYL
+80 EVYGYL
-88 TSTDNVAYGP
+88 TSTDNVSYGP

-104 AAGERATFQAAISG
+104 TAGERATFQAEITG
-118 IPDGTQIASID
+118 IPDGTRIASID
-129 AYHYDNLE
+129 AYHYDNLN
-137 AVTFDNGIISYS
+137 AVTFDNGTISYS
-149 LPTAADGTLSYLTVS
+149 LPAAADGTLSYMTVS

-169 SGSEPAAADGG
+169 SGSEPAASEGG
-180 TIDITEALTFR
+180 TIDITEALTFT

-203 PDIRD
+203 PNIRD
-208 ITLTL
+208 VTIGI
-213 VGGSLPSSGHLDV
+213 VGGSFPSSGRLDV
-226 ADGTTTVAASAE
+226 ADGATTVSGTTA
-238 LLRATPSDNFQ
+238 LLHATPSDNFQ

-259 EGSLRAAV
+259 NRTLRAAV

-278 VTLSRF
+278 VTVSQF

-301 VTAIADEQAFTDIS
+301 ATAIADEQAFTDIS
-315 DGDYLLTA
+315 NGNYILTA
-323 DLTLSEIPHITDF
+323 DLTLTEIPHITDF

-341 GNGHTIDISAA
+341 GNGHTIDISTA

-361 IFATTAGNTSIRNM
+361 IFATTTGDTSIRNM

-392 VGRLAEGSTLT
+392 VGRLTDGSTLSL
-403 IDNVH
+403 DNIH

-435 TSQINI
+435 SSQINI

-451 IDQSG
+451 IDQTG
-456 TTSITFKN
+456 TTGITFKN

-479 DFTQTAS
+479 DFSQTAS

-501 SVTNATLNNTN
+501 TVTDTALNNTN
-512 DGSYDAPLLDVS
+512 GGSYDAPLLDVS
-524 GSEIYTGGIAGRCT
+524 GSEIYTGAIAGRCT
-538 GLITDCTVSNVV
+538 GLITDCTVRNVV

-575 SDNARNVYT
+575 SDNARNTYT
-584 AVAINGAAPES
+584 AVTINGNAAAS
-595 GTYNGADVAGS
+595 GTYNGANVAGS